1 MSGLV
6 VLCSGQGNQSPEM
19 FDLVASEPAA
29 GPVFVAA
36 THALGGRDPREMVR
50 QGNDVIHRNDIAQV
64 LCCTQ
69 ALAMWV
75 VLGPSLSR
83 PLTVAGYSA
92 GEVPAWA
99 VAGLIDTPTAFDLV
113 TQRAALMDGETHAP
127 SCLAAITG
135 LPRNVIDGL
144 CRTHGLDV
152 AIVNGPAHVIV
163 GGHLA
168 DIDAAL
174 SEAVGQG
181 ASRAARLPIAVASHT
196 PALRRASEQFAA
208 LLRER
213 VRADEPVPRD
223 VRLISGIDGAPVRDV
238 SEGLAKLA
246 AQVSTTINWAGCME
260 TCRAAR
266 PVRVL
271 ELGPGDALA
280 RMMIEVA
287 PEIPA
292 RSVSAFR
299 TVQGVRRWMETTPE
313 RTWQ

>member
-6 VLCSGQGNQSPEM
+6 ILCSGQGNQSPEM

-29 GPVFVAA
+29 GSVFAA
-36 THALGGRDPREMVR
+36 GTHALGGRDPRELVR
-50 QGNDVIHRNDIAQV
+50 QGSDVIHRNDIAQM

-69 ALAMWV
+69 ALAMWA
-75 VLGPSLSR
+75 VLGPPVSR

-113 TQRAALMDGETHAP
+113 TQRAALMDGETHEP
-127 SCLAAITG
+127 SCLAAIVG
-135 LPRNVIDGL
+135 LPRGVVDRL

-152 AIVNGPAHVIV
+152 AIVNGATHVIV

-174 SEAVGQG
+174 REAAGQG
-181 ASRAARLPIAVASHT
+181 ASRAVRLPIGVASHT
-196 PALRRASEQFAA
+196 PALRRASQQFAV

-213 VRADEPVPRD
+213 VRADRRVPRD
-223 VRLISGIDGAPVRDV
+223 VRLISGVDGAPVRDV
-238 SEGLAKLA
+238 SEGLARLA
-246 AQVSTTINWAGCME
+246 AQVSTTIDWAGCME
-260 TCRAAR
+260 TCSAAR
-266 PVRVL
+266 PACVL

-299 TVQGVRRWMETTPE
+299 TVQGIRRWMEATP
-313 RTWQ
+313 